1 MATVEAPLVEAD
13 TRGIRAV
20 RDEEF
25 DTVLVWY
32 EETVADLGFD
42 PAQPGPSIDE
52 FQPWNLTT
60 PTLKELVTALSGEPA
75 TGYLF
80 QQQALHDF
88 MVRMDRENADA
99 ATTTRGSTEPAPEQ
113 PAAAGG
119 SGASVPGG
127 PEDSDEVGEVGAAE
141 KHPDVRGTSQVPR
154 RGRKSKTRR

>member
-1 MATVEAPLVEAD
+1 MGTVETPLVDAD
-13 TRGIRAV
+13 DRWIRAL
-20 RDEEF
+20 RDEES

-42 PAQPGPSIDE
+42 PAKPGPSIDE
-52 FQPWNLTT
+52 FEPWNLTI

-80 QQQALHDF
+80 RQQALHDF
-88 MVRMDRENADA
+88 MVRMDREKADA
-99 ATTTRGSTEPAPEQ
+99 ATTTGGSTQSASEQ

-127 PEDSDEVGEVGAAE
+127 PEDGDEVGEARAAE
-141 KHPDVRGTSQVPR
+141 KHQDVRGAPQVPR
-154 RGRKSKTRR
+154 RGRKGKTRR